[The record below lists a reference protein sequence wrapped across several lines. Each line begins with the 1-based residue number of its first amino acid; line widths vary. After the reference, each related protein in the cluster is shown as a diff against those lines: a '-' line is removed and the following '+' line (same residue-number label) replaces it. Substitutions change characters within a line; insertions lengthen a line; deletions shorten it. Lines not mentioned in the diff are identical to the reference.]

1 MKKAE
6 STLNT
11 KKNLAIALKTR
22 LKTEEFEK
30 ITVSSLIKDCKI
42 TRATFYYHFEDIYDL
57 LKWILE
63 TEILEILKQ
72 DFNIKDWKN
81 TLARMFSYLYENKEI
96 CRCIYEL
103 GDRGQFQKFLFAEIR
118 PIIEKFL
125 ITVNDE
131 VVFNKDMDFIIDF
144 YVGAVINVIE
154 RWSYDGMKESPEK
167 TIDLICLILEGG
179 IIRFSTRL
187 DNLRKV

>member
-1 MKKAE
+1 MKKSE

-11 KKNLAIALKTR
+11 KRKLALALKTR
-22 LKTEEFEK
+22 LKNEDFEK

-63 TEILEILKQ
+63 TEILEILKK
-72 DFNIKDWKN
+72 DFNKNDWKN
-81 TLARMFSYLYENKEI
+81 TLSRMFNYLYENKGV

-103 GDRGQFQKFLFAEIR
+103 GDRGQFQKFLFSEIR
-118 PIIEKFL
+118 PIIEQFL
-125 ITVNDE
+125 ITINDKI
-131 VVFNKDMDFIIDF
+131 VLNKDMDFIIDF

-154 RWSYDGMKESPEK
+154 RWSYDGMQESIEK
-167 TIDLICLILEGG
+167 TIDLLCLILEGG
-179 IIRFSTRL
+179 IIRFSER
-187 DNLRKV
+187 